1 MISSHEICRFSI
13 AAIIGMS
20 FSTASCA
27 GTEVH
32 QQGSSTSVVTQS
44 GGKGS
49 SSTQVTK
56 TPDGQKIVTKSGNST
71 DVTIQSSKSGST
83 SSGQSSKNTNR
94 TTVDNDRFTRGSSTH
109 NQKRDD
115 STIEAFREGIRSRMR
130 PLTP

>member
-1 MISSHEICRFSI
+1 MVSSNEICRFSI

-20 FSTASCA
+20 FSTAGCA
-27 GTEVH
+27 DTQVH

-71 DVTIQSSKSGST
+71 DVTIQSSNSGST
-83 SSGQSSKNTNR
+83 SSGSGSKNTNR
-94 TTVDNDRFTRGSSTH
+94 TTIDEDRFTRGSSTRS
-109 NQKRDD
+109 QKRDD
-115 STIEAFREGIRSRMR
+115 LSVEAFRQGIRDRMR
-130 PLTP
+130 PLNP